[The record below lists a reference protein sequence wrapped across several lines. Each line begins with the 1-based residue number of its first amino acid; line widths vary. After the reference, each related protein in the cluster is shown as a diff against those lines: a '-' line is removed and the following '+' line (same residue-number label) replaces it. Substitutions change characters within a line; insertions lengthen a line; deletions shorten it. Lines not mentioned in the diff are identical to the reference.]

1 MVMAALL
8 PVGRK
13 PRGIW
18 STLAYQR
25 RQKITAGEAT
35 RGEVVRTR
43 LSYVVRAGFVVV
55 GVLYASS
62 VL

>member
-1 MVMAALL
+1 LVESRAGSGA
-8 PVGRK
+8 
-13 PRGIW
+13 
-18 STLAYQR
+18 TLAYQ